1 MRTLRTLM
9 TAVALLGTV
18 TACVAAE
25 TVEMANLA
33 PADAKVLIEMVD
45 AAGLRQMLLE
55 SKFWAALEETE
66 AFCRWRASERYAE
79 AQKRIDLLLAELEMD
94 RDQALKTYLG
104 GRSALVLLPS
114 GQEKPY
120 GVFLTEATNEMAEKL
135 AEAVG
140 GQEVT
145 RYRDVAIWE
154 VVKQKRVDRM
164 AWAGG
169 VLLIAGTRA
178 DELEQVLDVV
188 VGGSGSLG
196 AGGDFL
202 KATERL
208 PTGWRTRVY
217 AAEAKPRKSPGAV
230 AMYPE
235 GKGRVHFE
243 WRIVSGPEDISLTRP
258 TVLTGPNALPAT
270 AVAAVASSFYPK
282 AIWNKVQA
290 KVADEADGP
299 QKIQKAQ
306 MFVRGWFPGHSM
318 ESIVG
323 GFGPEAAAALV
334 KGDAGGAPGLVG
346 LVRLTPSGAPVAQ
359 AFKNGLA
366 AKAMILGAL
375 SQNQQDPAK
384 RVNLNVREEAYG
396 DASLLVIEAPKVLEK
411 VLGDWANDIGLTVAV
426 TNDWLIVGT
435 MPSGVKKTIDAA
447 AGNGASLAADLT
459 RAGEKVPAEPATRW
473 GVIRPASGA
482 DIVLAWAEKLA
493 GKQRV
498 EKAKKAVNLAE
509 LMKLVKRMIWQRTDE
524 PEVIRGTA
532 DIQAID

>member
-1 MRTLRTLM
+1 MKTLRTLA
-9 TAVALLGTV
+9 TAITLLAAL
-18 TACVAAE
+18 ASSVAAE
-25 TVEMANLA
+25 SLEMANLA
-33 PADAKVLIEMVD
+33 PADAKVLVEMVD

-66 AFCRWRASERYAE
+66 AFCRWRASEHYAE
-79 AQKRIDLLLAELEMD
+79 AEKRIDLLLAELEMD
-94 RDQALKTYLG
+94 RETALKTYLG

-114 GQEKPY
+114 GEKKPY
-120 GVFLTEATNEMAEKL
+120 GVFLTETTNEMAEKL

-140 GQEVT
+140 GQKVG
-145 RYRDVAIWE
+145 RHRDVAIWE
-154 VVKQKRVDRM
+154 VVKDNRVDRM

-169 VLLIAGTRA
+169 VLMISGTRG

-188 VGGSGSLG
+188 AGNGASLG
-196 AGGDFL
+196 AQGEFHQ
-202 KATERL
+202 ATEGL
-208 PTGWRTRVY
+208 PRGWRTRVY
-217 AAEAKPRKSPGAV
+217 AAEARPRRSPGAV

-235 GKGRVHFE
+235 SDSRVHFE
-243 WRIVSGPEDISLTRP
+243 WRIVGGSEDISLNRP
-258 TVLTGPNALPAT
+258 TVLTGPKSLPDT
-270 AVAAVASSFYPK
+270 AVAAVASAFHPG
-282 AIWNKVQA
+282 AIWEKVQA
-290 KVADEADGP
+290 KVADAADGP
-299 QKIQKAQ
+299 EKIRKAE
-306 MFVRGWFPGHSM
+306 MFIRGWFPGHSM
-318 ESIVG
+318 ASITG

-346 LVRLTPSGAPVAQ
+346 LVRLKPSGVPVAH

-375 SQNQQDPAK
+375 SQNQQDPEK

-396 DASLLVIEAPKVLEK
+396 DASLLIIEAPQVLEK
-411 VLGDWANDIGLTVAV
+411 VLGNWANDIGLTVAV
-426 TNDWLIVGT
+426 TNDWLILGT
-435 MPSGVKKTIDAA
+435 TPAGVKKTIDTAS
-447 AGNGASLAADLT
+447 GNGASLAADLT
-459 RAGEKVPAEPATRW
+459 QAGEKVPVEPVTRW

-493 GKQRV
+493 GKERV

-532 DIQAID
+532 DIQAIE

>member
-1 MRTLRTLM
+1 MRTLRSLM
-9 TAVALLGTV
+9 TAIALLGTL

-25 TVEMANLA
+25 TMEMANLV
-33 PADAKVLIEMVD
+33 PADAKVLVEMVD
-45 AAGLRQMLLE
+45 AAGLRHILLE

-66 AFCRWRASERYAE
+66 AFHRWRASERYAQ
-79 AQKRIDLLLAELEMD
+79 AQQRIDLLLAELEMD
-94 RDQALKTYLG
+94 RETALKTYLG

-114 GQEKPY
+114 GEKKPY
-120 GVFLTEATNEMAEKL
+120 GVILTETTNEMAEKL
-135 AEAVG
+135 AVAVG
-140 GQEVT
+140 GQQVG
-145 RYRDVAIWE
+145 RHQDVAIWQ
-154 VVKQKRVDRM
+154 VVKDDRVDRM

-169 VLLIAGTRA
+169 VLLISGTRG

-188 VGGSGSLG
+188 VGGSAPLG
-196 AGGDFL
+196 AQGDFRQ
-202 KATERL
+202 ATQGL
-208 PTGWRTRVY
+208 PAGWRTRVY
-217 AAEAKPRKSPGAV
+217 AAQAKPRMSPGAV

-235 GKGRVHFE
+235 REGRVHFE

-258 TVLTGPNALPAT
+258 TVLTGPKSLPET
-270 AVAAVASSFYPK
+270 TVAAIASAFYPQ
-282 AIWNKVQA
+282 AIWDKAQA
-290 KVADEADGP
+290 MVADRADGP
-299 QKIQKAQ
+299 EKIRKAE

-334 KGDAGGAPGLVG
+334 KGDAAGAPGLVG
-346 LVRLTPSGAPVAQ
+346 LVRLKASGVPVAH

-375 SQNQQDPAK
+375 GQNQQDPEK

-396 DASLLVIEAPKVLEK
+396 DASLLIIEAPQVLEK
-411 VLGDWANDIGLTVAV
+411 VLGDWAADIGLTVAV

-435 MPSGVKKTIDAA
+435 TPAGVKKTIDRA
-447 AGNGASLAADLT
+447 AGNGTSLAADLT
-459 RAGEKVPAEPATRW
+459 RAGEKVPAEPTTRW

-482 DIVLAWAEKLA
+482 DIVLAWAEKIA
-493 GKQRV
+493 GTERI